1 MFIRAR
7 FCLVQQRGRYGP
19 VPDRIGQLPEPFD
32 GDVAEGGFGEVH
44 GIRSGA
50 PRVSLSHLHL

>member
-1 MFIRAR
+1 M
-7 FCLVQQRGRYGP
+7 VQQRGRYGP